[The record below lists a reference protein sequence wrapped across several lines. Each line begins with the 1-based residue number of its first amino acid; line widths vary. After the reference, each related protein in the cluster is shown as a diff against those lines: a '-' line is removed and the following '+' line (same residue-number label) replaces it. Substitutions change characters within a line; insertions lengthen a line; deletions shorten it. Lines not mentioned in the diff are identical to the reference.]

1 MISIGAMRF
10 IRGKVMV
17 IALVFLSGSHAVAH
31 HPSLNSKAGKAVRRE
46 MNLPISDFSLTDQS
60 GRPFHFQTIRGKLVV
75 LSFVYTTCPDAC
87 PLITS
92 SLRRIQTDLRASE
105 TRSVYFLSITT
116 DPEIDSP
123 QVLKSYGE
131 RYGVDFSN
139 WSLLT
144 GEEKELSS
152 VWKAFGVKVE
162 RKARGLVDHTTLTV
176 LVDEK
181 GVMRF
186 AYHGT
191 SPDPKVIL
199 QDLRALL
206 NSK

>member
-1 MISIGAMRF
+1 MMFTHNRACTDRDLGWLLPLPSA
-10 IRGKVMV
+10 RGNHG
-17 IALVFLSGSHAVAH
+17 FHAQCFQFCSEKRQINV
-31 HPSLNSKAGKAVRRE
+31 PMQN
-46 MNLPISDFSLTDQS
+46 FSLRDQS
-60 GRPFHFQTIRGKLVV
+60 GKNFSFRGLRGKLVV
-75 LSFVYTTCPDAC
+75 LTFVYTTCPDLC

-92 SLRRIQTDLRASE
+92 SLLRVQRGLRADE
-105 TRSVYFLSITT
+105 RNSVFLLSITT

-123 QVLKSYGE
+123 EVLKSYAE

-139 WSLLT
+139 WSFLT
-144 GEEKELSS
+144 GEEEELSLG
-152 VWKAFGVKVE
+152 WKSFGVRVQ
-162 RKARGLVDHTTLTV
+162 RKARGLVDHTTLTA
-176 LVDEK
+176 LVDKK

-206 NSK
+206 NSN

>member
-1 MISIGAMRF
+1 MIPCRPFPGGLALLVTAGF
-10 IRGKVMV
+10 I
-17 IALVFLSGSHAVAH
+17 IATEARLSGHHESAHRPGAVEKRQINV
-31 HPSLNSKAGKAVRRE
+31 PMQN
-46 MNLPISDFSLTDQS
+46 FSLRDQS
-60 GRPFHFQTIRGKLVV
+60 GKNFSFRGLRGKLVV
-75 LSFVYTTCPDAC
+75 LTFVYTTCPDLC

-92 SLRRIQTDLRASE
+92 SLLRVQRGLRDDE
-105 TRSVYFLSITT
+105 RNSVFLLSITT

-123 QVLKSYGE
+123 EVLKSYAE

-139 WSLLT
+139 WSFLT
-144 GEEKELSS
+144 GEEEELSP
-152 VWKAFGVKVE
+152 VWKSFGVRVQ
-162 RKARGLVDHTTLTV
+162 RRARGLVDHTTLTA
-176 LVDEK
+176 LVDKK

-206 NSK
+206 NSN